1 MVVIFTE
8 ITGFIYENAKFFQYP
23 SPLQCLK
30 KMAGNFPAIDGP
42 GSCDQPKEINDF
54 TKWLDGFR
62 ASLLRLA
69 AIPQNYRLPLK
80 ESIQK

>member
-8 ITGFIYENAKFFQYP
+8 ITGFIYENAKFFQYL

-30 KMAGNFPAIDGP
+30 KMAGNFPAFDGP

-54 TKWLDGFR
+54 VTF
-62 ASLLRLA
+62 S
-69 AIPQNYRLPLK
+69 ICQNY
-80 ESIQK
+80 